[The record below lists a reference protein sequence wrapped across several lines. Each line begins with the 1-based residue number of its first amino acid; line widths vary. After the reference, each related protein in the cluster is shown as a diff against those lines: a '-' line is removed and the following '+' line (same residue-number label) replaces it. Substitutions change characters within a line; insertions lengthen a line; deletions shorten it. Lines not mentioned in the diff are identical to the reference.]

1 MTHFPITTSAWGSA
15 TIDDSLRLG
24 EDIEADVVVVGAGLA
39 GMSAA
44 YYLRTMVPDTEVALV
59 EAQYAG
65 WGNAG
70 RNMGNVPQLARNE
83 IGRLENTYGERGTQ
97 LIVDTQAR
105 LFEEFASLVER
116 EHIDCGFTRVD
127 VLINAITENATS
139 GLARISALHAKYG
152 FPSTMLTPEE
162 AQAEIASMSYG
173 AMSAGRNGAINPFDF
188 SRGFRDA
195 VLRVGARL
203 FEGTTVEAIEEDE
216 DGVTV
221 TTTGGRIR
229 ARTAII
235 TVNGFRYKCPSSW
248 PTSFV
253 TPMFTTA
260 LATVPLD
267 QGTIEELGWG
277 RHRLVMDAG
286 PMGTYYAIQLLP
298 DGRFMIEGGMG
309 RRIVAEEPP
318 PEDCERLH
326 AELTSRF
333 PALRE
338 VEIGTAWGGPLAMT
352 PTGTATVDW
361 ASKHTMLSMGWNGK
375 GVLMATTSGRAVV
388 GMLHPDL
395 VDSEIE
401 AYRQLIHVGAKG
413 GR

>member
-1 MTHFPITTSAWGSA
+1 MTHFPITTSAWGTA
-15 TIDDSLRLG
+15 AIDDSLRLDG
-24 EDIEADVVVVGAGLA
+24 DHEADVVVIGAGLA

-44 YYLRTMVPDTEVALV
+44 YYLRTMVPDVRVSLV

-70 RNMGNVPQLARNE
+70 RNMGKVPQLARNE
-83 IGRLENTYGERGTQ
+83 IGRLEKTYGENGTQ
-97 LIVDTQAR
+97 LIVDTQAG
-105 LFEEFASLVER
+105 LLEEFAALVDR

-127 VLINAITENATS
+127 VLINAITENTTS
-139 GLARISALHAKYG
+139 GLARLSALHAKYG
-152 FPSTMLTPEE
+152 FPSEMLSPEE
-162 AQAEIASMSYG
+162 ARAEIASVSYG
-173 AMSAGRNGAINPFDF
+173 AMSAGRNGAINPFQF
-188 SRGFRDA
+188 SRGLRDA
-195 VLRVGARL
+195 VLRAGARL
-203 FEGTTVEAIEEDE
+203 CEGTTVEAIDEDA

-221 TTTGGRIR
+221 VTSGGRIR

-235 TVNGFRYKCPSSW
+235 AVNGFRYKCPTSW

-253 TPMFTTA
+253 TSMFTTA

-267 QGTIEELGWG
+267 QATIDELSWG

-318 PEDCERLH
+318 LEDCERLYS
-326 AELTSRF
+326 ELTSRF
-333 PALRE
+333 PVLRD

-361 ASKHTMLSMGWNGK
+361 ASEHTILSMGWNGK

-388 GMLHPDL
+388 GMLYPDL
-395 VDSEIE
+395 VDPQIE
-401 AYRQLIHVGAKG
+401 EYRQLIHVGDKG